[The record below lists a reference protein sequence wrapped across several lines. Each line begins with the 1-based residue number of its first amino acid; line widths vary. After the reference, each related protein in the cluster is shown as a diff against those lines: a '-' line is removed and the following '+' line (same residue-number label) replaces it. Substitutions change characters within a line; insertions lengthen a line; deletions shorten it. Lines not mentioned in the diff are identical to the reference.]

1 MVLFGNNYD
10 TSLKPDRSQLN
21 LSVDPYMAQSM
32 PFEHGIQ
39 PIAPSPYA
47 GGPSEEAQ
55 AIGAVGDAV
64 TGVANA
70 YGQKKKMDAEKAY
83 QQKLLAAL
91 GIGGSPKMPSPQSN
105 MSAGESRIE
114 VPASQSFVNDPA
126 FQAAQVSAPATSVP
140 ATTATTPTGA
150 SNMQI
155 NGSPIPPTT
164 PAPGTPSTGGTQASL
179 AGTGDALS
187 QSGLVPGG
195 VLTNPNM
202 SKTTLAANL
211 LGTPD
216 PSGASGLSGTYSGGS
231 FAVSPLVTNYIAGL
245 IGTK

>member
-55 AIGAVGDAV
+55 TIGAVGDAV

-91 GIGGSPKMPSPQSN
+91 GIGGPAATAAPSVSP
-105 MSAGESRIE
+105 A
-114 VPASQSFVNDPA
+114 PASSMGIAEQDPELARAIQAQSHNRYMNTMRDASGPTVGDGYGYSYTFPNQ
-126 FQAAQVSAPATSVP
+126 QAYDQWASKPPTLSTGEVVGVPQTAP
-140 ATTATTPTGA
+140 TTATTPTGA
-150 SNMQI
+150 SNMKI

-164 PAPGTPSTGGTQASL
+164 PAPQANAQGGGLSSIIASLLGRQTTPPATTGAASTGAS
-179 AGTGDALS
+179 
-187 QSGLVPGG
+187 SG
-195 VLTNPNM
+195 
-202 SKTTLAANL
+202 
-211 LGTPD
+211 
-216 PSGASGLSGTYSGGS
+216 
-231 FAVSPLVTNYIAGL
+231 F
-245 IGTK
+245 